1 MAYPHMGM
9 MTQGQGK
16 DNIEAMFDLI
26 CDCMY
31 QIYYGE
37 EIYDCLDYTQKEKM
51 DFLNSLTHDQF
62 EKIQKFF
69 DTMPK
74 LKHDVE
80 VVNPKTK
87 KKSTVELEGINSFF

>member
-1 MAYPHMGM
+1 
-9 MTQGQGK
+9 
-16 DNIEAMFDLI
+16 
-26 CDCMY
+26 MY